1 MEKHVSTLQWSEDF
15 ALGVGAMDQTHIE
28 FVDLLAEVQ
37 QAPDDTLLAK
47 WEVLI
52 DHTQVH
58 FDNENRWMQ
67 ETRFAAGNCH
77 TTHHKAVLDVMRDG
91 LRYGQQGHRNIVRQ
105 MAAELTTWFPQH
117 ADSMDAALAMHLQ
130 RVGYNPETGSIAHPE
145 MLPGELIHGC
155 GGDTCSDQN
164 VETAEAD
171 TTEAAANA

>member
-47 WEVLI
+47 WEALI

-91 LRYGQQGHRNIVRQ
+91 SRYGQHGHRNIVRQ

-117 ADSMDAALAMHLQ
+117 ADSMDAVLATHLQ
-130 RVGYNPETGSIAHPE
+130 RVRFDPASGDIAHASA
-145 MLPGELIHGC
+145 LPAEVIHGC
-155 GGDTCSDQN
+155 GGGDCSPSDTAQP
-164 VETAEAD
+164 EH
-171 TTEAAANA
+171 AAA

>member
-1 MEKHVSTLQWSEDF
+1 MSTLQWSDDL

-47 WEVLI
+47 WAELI

-58 FDNENRWMQ
+58 FDNENRWMV

-117 ADSMDAALAMHLQ
+117 ADSMDAALAWHLK
-130 RVGYNPETGSIAHPE
+130 RVGYDPVSGSIAHPE
-145 MLPGELIHGC
+145 LLPGELIHGC
-155 GGDTCSDQN
+155 GGETCSDEN
-164 VETAEAD
+164 VPAAD
-171 TTEAAANA
+171 TAPTPASA

>member
-1 MEKHVSTLQWSEDF
+1 MSTLQWSDDL

-47 WEVLI
+47 WEELI

-58 FDNENRWMQ
+58 FDNENRWMV

-91 LRYGQQGHRNIVRQ
+91 LRYGQHGHRNIVRQ
-105 MAAELTTWFPQH
+105 LAAELTTWFPQH
-117 ADSMDAALAMHLQ
+117 ADSMDAALAWHLK
-130 RVGYNPETGSIAHPE
+130 RVGYDPVSGSIAHPE
-145 MLPGELIHGC
+145 LLPGELIHGC
-155 GGDTCSDQN
+155 GGETCSDEN
-164 VETAEAD
+164 VPAAD
-171 TTEAAANA
+171 TAPTPASA

>member
-1 MEKHVSTLQWSEDF
+1 MSTLQWSDDL

-37 QAPDDTLLAK
+37 QAPDDTLLAT
-47 WEVLI
+47 WEELI

-58 FDNENRWMQ
+58 FDNENRWMV

-117 ADSMDAALAMHLQ
+117 ADSMDAALAWHLK
-130 RVGYNPETGSIAHPE
+130 RVGYDPVSGSIAHPE
-145 MLPGELIHGC
+145 LLPGELIHGC
-155 GGDTCSDQN
+155 GGETCSDEN
-164 VETAEAD
+164 VPAAD
-171 TTEAAANA
+171 TAPTPASA

>member
-47 WEVLI
+47 WEELI

-58 FDNENRWMQ
+58 FDNENRWMV

-91 LRYGQQGHRNIVRQ
+91 LHRPPRAVARRADPWLRRRNLFRRKRACRRHGPHSCQ
-105 MAAELTTWFPQH
+105 RLT
-117 ADSMDAALAMHLQ
+117 
-130 RVGYNPETGSIAHPE
+130 RRR
-145 MLPGELIHGC
+145 LPARLLC
-155 GGDTCSDQN
+155 P
-164 VETAEAD
+164 
-171 TTEAAANA
+171 

>member
-1 MEKHVSTLQWSEDF
+1 MSTLQWSDDL

-37 QAPDDTLLAK
+37 LAPDDTLLAK
-47 WEVLI
+47 WEELI

-58 FDNENRWMQ
+58 FDNENRWMV

-117 ADSMDAALAMHLQ
+117 ADSMDAALAWHLK
-130 RVGYNPETGSIAHPE
+130 RVGYDPVSGSIAHPE
-145 MLPGELIHGC
+145 LLPGELIHGC
-155 GGDTCSDQN
+155 GGETCSDEN
-164 VETAEAD
+164 VPAAD
-171 TTEAAANA
+171 TAPTPASA

>member
-1 MEKHVSTLQWSEDF
+1 MNTLQWSDDL

-37 QAPDDTLLAK
+37 QAPDETLLAK
-47 WEVLI
+47 WEELI
-52 DHTQVH
+52 EHTQVH
-58 FDNENRWMQ
+58 FDNENRWMV

-105 MAAELTTWFPQH
+105 MAEELTTWFPQH
-117 ADSMDAALAMHLQ
+117 ADSMDAALAYHLK
-130 RVGYNPETGSIAHPE
+130 RVGYDPLTGSIAHPGL
-145 MLPGELIHGC
+145 LPGELIHGC

-164 VETAEAD
+164 EPAD
-171 TTEAAANA
+171 EMSAAAAIAGA